1 MRELKKKMNPKTNLS
16 HLKYRPD
23 IDGLRAIAVLAVVL
37 FHAFPSSLRG
47 GFIGVDI
54 FFVISGFLISA
65 IIYENVKNKT
75 FSFRDFYSR
84 RVRRIFPALL
94 VVISVTFGFG
104 FFILSADEFNQLG
117 KLIASGIG
125 FVANLV
131 LWSESGY
138 FDVATETKPLLHLW
152 SLGIE
157 EQFYIIWP
165 LLLIFA
171 WNKKINLFF
180 VIILILILSFALN
193 VSNIKTDPIGTFYSP
208 LTRIWELLF
217 GSLLAWIMVFKKNSF
232 FNITSKINNLLLK
245 VKIFN
250 NVDEKYLLSNI
261 FSCIGI
267 FLFIIGFVCITKESI
282 FPGFWAL
289 IPVLGTV
296 LVIMAGPQAWI
307 NEKILSNKIAVWF
320 GLISF
325 PLYLWHWPLL
335 SYGRIYYDKMPP
347 SGFRWVAVLLS
358 ILLAWLTVKYIEKP
372 FRYSKYQTRTK
383 VIFLGSVAFFIATLG
398 LITYTTN
405 FAESKNFK
413 DFKIT
418 RKGFEYAYGPSI
430 NWYQGKENWLFLGNS
445 YDRSVE
451 KLKLVNTPD
460 LQDIENISL
469 KMQEIVNVANKFN
482 VQVVFMMGPNKESIY
497 PEFLPTT
504 LIPSDKKYS
513 SYFLNAFR
521 KIPQLNIYDPTFD
534 LKHAKESEGLLY
546 WKTDTHWNQKGAYI
560 AFNGLVKDL
569 SIPSPKVE
577 FKQGPIYEGDL
588 IGISK
593 LEKFPVGKFD
603 NWVLSW
609 DKEAI
614 SIEKILPD
622 EHESSFGH
630 PKIVTTSN
638 ALTNKYIWVVGDS
651 FSHSLIP
658 YLNATFKHVKYV
670 GHWVD
675 KLDNLPKEL
684 AKADKKPDIILIER
698 VERSF

>member
-1 MRELKKKMNPKTNLS
+1 MNPKNNLS
-16 HLKYRPD
+16 HPKYRPD

-54 FFVISGFLISA
+54 FFVISGFLIST
-65 IIYENVKNKT
+65 IIYENIKNET

-94 VVISVTFGFG
+94 VVISVTFLFG

-117 KLIASGIG
+117 KLVAAGIG

-138 FDVATETKPLLHLW
+138 FDAATETKPLLHLW

-171 WNKKINLFF
+171 WNKKINLLLVTIF
-180 VIILILILSFALN
+180 ILFLSFTLN
-193 VSNIKTDPIGTFYSP
+193 IFNIKTDPVGTFYSP
-208 LTRIWELLF
+208 VTRVWELLF
-217 GSLLAWIMVFKKNSF
+217 GSLLAWIMVFKKDNF
-232 FNITSKINNLLLK
+232 FIITTNINKFLSKIKFFSNAEEKNL
-245 VKIFN
+245 F
-250 NVDEKYLLSNI
+250 SNI
-261 FSCIGI
+261 LSCTGI
-267 FLFIIGFVCITKESI
+267 LLFIIGFIGITKEST

-289 IPVLGTV
+289 VPVLGTF

-307 NEKILSNKIAVWF
+307 NEKILSHKIPVWF

-335 SYGRIYYDKMPP
+335 SYGRIYYDNIPP
-347 SGFRWVAVLLS
+347 KGFRLIAILLS

-383 VIFLGSVAFFIATLG
+383 VIFLCGMAFCIAVVG
-398 LITYTTN
+398 LITYKTN
-405 FAESKNFK
+405 FTDSKIFK
-413 DFKIT
+413 DLKIT

-445 YDRSVE
+445 YDKSVE
-451 KLKLVNTPD
+451 KLKLVNNPD
-460 LQDIENISL
+460 QQDIDSL
-469 KMQEIVNVANKFN
+469 FFKMQEIAKVANTFN

-497 PEFLPTT
+497 PEYLPTS
-504 LIPSDKKYS
+504 LIPSDTKYS
-513 SYFLNAFR
+513 SYFLNVLR
-521 KIPQLNIYDPTFD
+521 QIPKIHVYDPTLD
-534 LKHAKESEGLLY
+534 LKNAKESEGLLY

-560 AFNGLVKDL
+560 AFQGVVKDL
-569 SIPSPKVE
+569 SIPSPKVA
-577 FKQGPIYEGDL
+577 FKQGPTYEGDL

-593 LEKFPVGKFD
+593 LEKFPLSKFD
-603 NWVLSW
+603 NWVLKW
-609 DKEAI
+609 DKEVI
-614 SIEKILPD
+614 SSEKILPN
-622 EHESSFGH
+622 EYESSFGN
-630 PKIVTTSN
+630 PKIVTTPN
-638 ALTNKYIWVVGDS
+638 ALTDKYIWVVGDS
-651 FSHSLIP
+651 FSHSLTP
-658 YLNATFKHVKYV
+658 YLNATFKNVKYV
-670 GHWVD
+670 GHWRD

>member
-1 MRELKKKMNPKTNLS
+1 MNPKTNLS
-16 HLKYRPD
+16 HPKYRPD

-54 FFVISGFLISA
+54 FFVISGFLIST
-65 IIYENVKNKT
+65 IIYENVRNKT
-75 FSFRDFYSR
+75 FSFQDFYSR

-117 KLIASGIG
+117 KLVASGIG

-138 FDVATETKPLLHLW
+138 FDAATETKPLLHLW

-165 LLLIFA
+165 LLLVFA

-180 VIILILILSFALN
+180 VTILILVLSFTLN
-193 VSNIKTDPIGTFYSP
+193 IFNIKADPVGTFYSP

-217 GSLLAWIMVFKKNSF
+217 GSLLAWIMVFKKDRF
-232 FNITSKINNLLLK
+232 FNITNNINSLLLRI
-245 VKIFN
+245 KIFSN
-250 NVDEKYLLSNI
+250 GDEKFLLSNI
-261 FSCIGI
+261 LSCIGI
-267 FLFIIGFVCITKESI
+267 LLFVIGFVCITKESI

-347 SGFRWVAVLLS
+347 EGFRWVAVLLS

-383 VIFLGSVAFFIATLG
+383 VIFLCSTAFCIAILG
-398 LITYTTN
+398 LITYKTN
-405 FAESKNFK
+405 FAESKIFK
-413 DFKIT
+413 DLKIT

-445 YDRSVE
+445 YDKSVE

-460 LQDIENISL
+460 PQDIENISL
-469 KMQEIVNVANKFN
+469 KMQEIANVANTFN
-482 VQVVFMMGPNKESIY
+482 VQVIFMMGPNKESIY

-504 LIPSDKKYS
+504 LIPSDTKYS
-513 SYFLNAFR
+513 SYFLNALR
-521 KIPQLNIYDPTFD
+521 KIPQLNVYDPTFD
-534 LKHAKESEGLLY
+534 LKNAKESEGLLY

-560 AFNGLVKDL
+560 AFKGLVKDL
-569 SIPSPKVE
+569 PIPSPKVE
-577 FKQGPIYEGDL
+577 FKQGPTYAGDL

-593 LEKFPVGKFD
+593 LEKFPLSKLD
-603 NWVLSW
+603 NWVLNR
-609 DKEAI
+609 DKEVI
-614 SIEKILPD
+614 SSEKILPD

-638 ALTNKYIWVVGDS
+638 ALTDKYIWVVGDS
-651 FSHSLIP
+651 FSHSLTP
-658 YLNATFKHVKYV
+658 YLNATFKNVKYV

>member
-1 MRELKKKMNPKTNLS
+1 MKELKKMNPKTHLS
-16 HLKYRPD
+16 HTKYRPD

-54 FFVISGFLISA
+54 FFVISGFLIST

-75 FSFRDFYSR
+75 FSFKDFYSR

-117 KLIASGIG
+117 KLVASGIG

-138 FDVATETKPLLHLW
+138 FDAATETKPLLHLW

-171 WNKKINLFF
+171 WNKKVNLFF
-180 VIILILILSFALN
+180 VTILILILSFTLN
-193 VSNIKTDPIGTFYSP
+193 IFNIKADPVGTFYSP

-217 GSLLAWIMVFKKNSF
+217 GSLLAWIMVFKKDKFLNISNNINS
-232 FNITSKINNLLLK
+232 LLLK
-245 VKIFN
+245 IKIFSN
-250 NVDEKYLLSNI
+250 ADEKFLLSNI
-261 FSCIGI
+261 LSCIGI
-267 FLFIIGFVCITKESI
+267 FLFVIGFVCITKESI

-307 NEKILSNKIAVWF
+307 NEKILSNKISVWF

-347 SGFRWVAVLLS
+347 EGFRWVVVLLS

-372 FRYSKYQTRTK
+372 FRYSKYQTRIK
-383 VIFLGSVAFFIATLG
+383 VIFLCSMAFFIAILG
-398 LITYTTN
+398 LIVYKIN
-405 FAESKNFK
+405 FAESKIFK
-413 DFKIT
+413 DLKIT

-445 YDRSVE
+445 YDKSVE

-460 LQDIENISL
+460 PQDVEDISL

-482 VQVVFMMGPNKESIY
+482 MQVVFMMGPNKESIY
-497 PEFLPTT
+497 PEFLPVN
-504 LIPSDKKYS
+504 LIPSNIKYS
-513 SYFLNAFR
+513 GYFLNAFR
-521 KIPQLNIYDPTFD
+521 KIPKLNVYDPTFD
-534 LKHAKESEGLLY
+534 LKNAKESEGLLY

-560 AFNGLVKDL
+560 AFKGLVKDL

-577 FKQGPIYEGDL
+577 FKQGPTYEGDL

-593 LEKFPVGKFD
+593 LEKFPLSKLD
-603 NWVLSW
+603 NWVLNW

-638 ALTNKYIWVVGDS
+638 ALTDKYIWVVGDS
-651 FSHSLIP
+651 FSHSLTP
-658 YLNATFKHVKYV
+658 YLNATFKNVKYV
-670 GHWVD
+670 GHWAD